1 MVKDGMSNR
10 MAELGHMSVDCRRVE
25 KVLSVMQTLASTG
38 NGLVR
43 VGAIADALRDA
54 NAPTPA
60 WQLRAD
66 CSALAEEGRISLH
79 AESGAWLV
87 VTQRRAE
94 GVTQMRTALDTSGL
108 PVITKPG
115 RICILQSKWHFNLVQ
130 SMTEACTRVLAQ
142 AGYTKIDV
150 HPSRIA

>member
-1 MVKDGMSNR
+1 
-10 MAELGHMSVDCRRVE
+10 MSVDCRRVE

-43 VGAIADALRDA
+43 VGEIADVLRDA

-87 VTQRRAE
+87 VTQHRAE
-94 GVTQMRTALDTSGL
+94 GVT
-108 PVITKPG
+108 
-115 RICILQSKWHFNLVQ
+115 
-130 SMTEACTRVLAQ
+130 
-142 AGYTKIDV
+142 
-150 HPSRIA
+150 

>member
-1 MVKDGMSNR
+1 
-10 MAELGHMSVDCRRVE
+10 MSVDCRRVE

-43 VGAIADALRDA
+43 VGEIADVLRDA

-87 VTQRRAE
+87 VTQRRAQ
-94 GVTQMRTALDTSGL
+94 GVT
-108 PVITKPG
+108 
-115 RICILQSKWHFNLVQ
+115 
-130 SMTEACTRVLAQ
+130 
-142 AGYTKIDV
+142 
-150 HPSRIA
+150 

>member
-1 MVKDGMSNR
+1 
-10 MAELGHMSVDCRRVE
+10 MSVDSRRVE
-25 KVLSVMQTLASTG
+25 KVFSVMQKLASIG

-43 VGAIADALRDA
+43 VGEIADVLRDA

-94 GVTQMRTALDTSGL
+94 GVT
-108 PVITKPG
+108 
-115 RICILQSKWHFNLVQ
+115 
-130 SMTEACTRVLAQ
+130 
-142 AGYTKIDV
+142 
-150 HPSRIA
+150 

>member
-1 MVKDGMSNR
+1 
-10 MAELGHMSVDCRRVE
+10 MSVDCRRVE

-43 VGAIADALRDA
+43 VGEIADVLRDA

-66 CSALAEEGRISLH
+66 CSALAEEGRISLQ

-94 GVTQMRTALDTSGL
+94 GVT
-108 PVITKPG
+108 
-115 RICILQSKWHFNLVQ
+115 
-130 SMTEACTRVLAQ
+130 
-142 AGYTKIDV
+142 
-150 HPSRIA
+150 

>member
-1 MVKDGMSNR
+1 
-10 MAELGHMSVDCRRVE
+10 MSVDCRRVE

-43 VGAIADALRDA
+43 VGEIADVLRDA
-54 NAPTPA
+54 NAPTPT

-87 VTQRRAE
+87 VTQHRAE
-94 GVTQMRTALDTSGL
+94 GVT
-108 PVITKPG
+108 
-115 RICILQSKWHFNLVQ
+115 
-130 SMTEACTRVLAQ
+130 
-142 AGYTKIDV
+142 
-150 HPSRIA
+150 

>member
-1 MVKDGMSNR
+1 
-10 MAELGHMSVDCRRVE
+10 MSVDCRRVE

-38 NGLVR
+38 DGLVR
-43 VGAIADALRDA
+43 VGEIADVLRDA

-87 VTQRRAE
+87 VTQHRAE
-94 GVTQMRTALDTSGL
+94 GVT
-108 PVITKPG
+108 
-115 RICILQSKWHFNLVQ
+115 
-130 SMTEACTRVLAQ
+130 
-142 AGYTKIDV
+142 
-150 HPSRIA
+150 

>member
-1 MVKDGMSNR
+1 
-10 MAELGHMSVDCRRVE
+10 MSVDCRRVE

-43 VGAIADALRDA
+43 VGEIADVLRDA

-87 VTQRRAE
+87 VTQRRDE
-94 GVTQMRTALDTSGL
+94 GVT
-108 PVITKPG
+108 
-115 RICILQSKWHFNLVQ
+115 
-130 SMTEACTRVLAQ
+130 
-142 AGYTKIDV
+142 
-150 HPSRIA
+150 

>member
-1 MVKDGMSNR
+1 
-10 MAELGHMSVDCRRVE
+10 MSVDCRRVE

-43 VGAIADALRDA
+43 VGEIADVLRDA
-54 NAPTPA
+54 NAPTHA

-94 GVTQMRTALDTSGL
+94 GVT
-108 PVITKPG
+108 
-115 RICILQSKWHFNLVQ
+115 
-130 SMTEACTRVLAQ
+130 
-142 AGYTKIDV
+142 
-150 HPSRIA
+150 